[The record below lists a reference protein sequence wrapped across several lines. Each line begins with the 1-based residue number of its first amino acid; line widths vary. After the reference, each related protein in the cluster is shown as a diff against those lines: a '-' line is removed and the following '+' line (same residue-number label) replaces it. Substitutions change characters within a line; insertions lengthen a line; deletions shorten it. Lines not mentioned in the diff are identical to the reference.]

1 MFGSLGGP
9 EIIAIFVLALL
20 LFGPR
25 RLPQIGRTIGR
36 TMSEFRKATHDF
48 KSSLEREIELDEV
61 KQAKNELKETVQEA
75 DQAVRTLNDLSDLT
89 GTGPSRTPSPIE
101 NEPSGRETGGDS
113 AARSTDDGSD
123 RNS

>member
-36 TMSEFRKATHDF
+36 TMTEFRKATHDF
-48 KSSLEREIELDEV
+48 KSSLEREIELEEV
-61 KQAKNELKETVQEA
+61 KEARDTLKETVRDA
-75 DQAVRTLNDLSDLT
+75 NQAVRQLNDDTDLT
-89 GTGPSRTPSPIE
+89 ATGPRRTPASTPE
-101 NEPSGRETGGDS
+101 ARVEPKS
-113 AARSTDDGSD
+113 ADLPASRSTDDGSG
-123 RNS
+123 RSS